1 MSAHAATTGLQV
13 FQCALCHTQM
23 QRLPMVCPQCLGR
36 EFHGEQAVATG
47 TLASWT
53 QVRKP
58 PLRFNADG
66 MYCVGVFDLDNGM
79 RVSGRLLHQ
88 ASDAIGDRVVLV
100 DTHEAATTLP
110 TFKVIRI
117 G

>member
-1 MSAHAATTGLQV
+1 
-13 FQCALCHTQM
+13 M

-36 EFHGEQAVATG
+36 EFYGEQAVATG

-58 PLRFNADG
+58 PLRFKADG
-66 MYCVGVFDLDNGM
+66 VYCVGVFDLDNGM
-79 RVSGRLLHQ
+79 RVTGRLLHQ
-88 ASDAIGDRVVLV
+88 AGDAIGDRVVIV
-100 DTHEAATTLP
+100 NTNDVSTTLT
-110 TFKVIRI
+110 TFKVTPN